1 MAPTNQPREGL
12 AQANGSRPTTPPC
25 RQYQQNPSPRYRPTT
40 WLPLNQW
47 RLDEHVPI
55 NGVRDRWQQLLL
67 AGRPEEAREMALHR
81 LHVAE
86 VVSWWRS
93 WPAISLAYP
102 MRRPAA

>member
-1 MAPTNQPREGL
+1 VL
-12 AQANGSRPTTPPC
+12 
-25 RQYQQNPSPRYRPTT
+25 
-40 WLPLNQW
+40 LNQW
-47 RLDEHVPI
+47 RFDEHVPI

-67 AGRPEEAREMALHR
+67 AGRPEEAREVALHR

-93 WPAISLAYP
+93 WPAISLAHP